1 MGDAAEAFTRFRA
14 VRHFG
19 SLDGLRA
26 ISIIAVIWHHG
37 PGQRATTSLLQQG
50 FLGVRLFF
58 AISGFLITTL
68 LLREAAATGKIS
80 LRNFYARRSLRIFPL
95 YYTVVALYVVLVGL
109 TAAETPAGRA
119 FFGNLPWFLT
129 YTSNWFVGASGAT
142 FAYAWS
148 LATEEQFYCSWPWC
162 ERYLPKP
169 WPLVAIGAIA
179 TVAIVVSAGWLDAFL
194 PTQSFAVTVLRNLMA
209 PICLG
214 VIAAHLLHTPRSFA
228 AIFRVVGPRA
238 VSALLLVVLLAAIHW
253 NWPMA
258 LTDVLMTALVVSTVV
273 REDHWLAPVLSWPFV
288 VRIGVVS
295 YGMYLLH
302 PLVFNAADRGEHGL
316 ALTSLHQSIIEFA
329 VVLLVTYLVAE
340 VSFRY
345 YESRFLALKRR
356 FASGRVSEESRRE

>member
-1 MGDAAEAFTRFRA
+1 MGDAGDAFGRFRA

-26 ISIIAVIWHHG
+26 ISIVAVIWHHG
-37 PGQRATTSLLQQG
+37 PGQRAATSLLQQG

-68 LLREAAATGKIS
+68 LLREAAANGRIS

-95 YYTVVALYVVLVGL
+95 YYTVLALYVVLVGL
-109 TAAETPAGRA
+109 TAADTSAGRA

-162 ERYLPKP
+162 ERYLPRP
-169 WPLVAIGAIA
+169 WPLVAIGVLAA
-179 TVAIVVSAGWLDAFL
+179 VAMVVSAGWLDAFL
-194 PTQSFAVTVLRNLMA
+194 PMQSFAVTLLRNLMA

-228 AIFRVVGPRA
+228 AVFRILGARP
-238 VSALLLVVLLAAIHW
+238 VSAVMLALLLAAIQW
-253 NWPMA
+253 QWPMA
-258 LTDVLMTALVVSTVV
+258 TTDVLMAALVVSTVV
-273 REDHWLAPVLSWPFV
+273 REDHWLAPVLAWPIV
-288 VRIGVVS
+288 VRFGVVS

-302 PLVFNAADRGEHGL
+302 PLVFNAADRGAQRL
-316 ALTSLHQSIIEFA
+316 ALTSLHQSVTEFA

-356 FASGRVSEESRRE
+356 FASERRM